1 MFFYTFVKTNKYCIM
16 GFLDFLFG
24 KSEKQPKEV
33 LSSNEIE
40 AINTPG
46 EYDVKLIHCGAGKLQ
61 VCKCINDLVTHDLRA
76 AKDICDTAPCIV
88 KEGVSQQGAEI
99 LKREL
104 ENAGATATITA
115 EKLKHTR
122 L

>member
-1 MFFYTFVKTNKYCIM
+1 M

-33 LSSNEIE
+33 LCSDEME

-46 EYDVKLIHCGAGKLQ
+46 GYSVKLVNRGAGALQ
-61 VCKCINDLVTHDLRA
+61 VCKCLNDLVTHDLRA
-76 AKDICDTAPCIV
+76 AKYMCDNAPCTV
-88 KEGVSQQGAEI
+88 KEGMSEQGAEI

-104 ENAGATATITA
+104 EKTGATVTV
-115 EKLKHTR
+115 EKR
-122 L
+122 G

>member
-1 MFFYTFVKTNKYCIM
+1 M

-33 LSSNEIE
+33 LCSDEME

-46 EYDVKLIHCGAGKLQ
+46 GYSVKLVSRGAGALQ
-61 VCKCINDLVTHDLRA
+61 VCKCLNDLVTHDLRA
-76 AKDICDTAPCIV
+76 AKYLCDTAPCIV
-88 KEGVSQQGAEI
+88 KEGMSEQGAEI

-104 ENAGATATITA
+104 EKIGATVTV
-115 EKLKHTR
+115 EKR
-122 L
+122 G

>member
-1 MFFYTFVKTNKYCIM
+1 M

-24 KSEKQPKEV
+24 KSEKRPKEV
-33 LSSNEIE
+33 LCSDEME

-46 EYDVKLIHCGAGKLQ
+46 EYSVKLVNRGAGALQ
-61 VCKCINDLVTHDLRA
+61 VCKCLNDLVTHDLRA
-76 AKDICDTAPCIV
+76 AKYMCDTAPCIV
-88 KEGVSQQGAEI
+88 KEGMSEQGAEI

-104 ENAGATATITA
+104 EKAGATVTIIA
-115 EKLKHTR
+115 EEQKHAR

>member
-1 MFFYTFVKTNKYCIM
+1 M

-33 LSSNEIE
+33 LCSDEME

-46 EYDVKLIHCGAGKLQ
+46 EYSVKLINRGAGALQ
-61 VCKCINDLVTHDLRA
+61 VCKCLNDLVTHDLRA
-76 AKDICDTAPCIV
+76 AKYMCDTAPCIV

-104 ENAGATATITA
+104 EKAGATATITA
-115 EKLKHTR
+115 EERKHAR

>member
-1 MFFYTFVKTNKYCIM
+1 M

-46 EYDVKLIHCGAGKLQ
+46 EYSVKLVNRGAAVLQ
-61 VCKCINDLVTHDLRA
+61 VCKCLNDLVTHDLKA
-76 AKDICDTAPCIV
+76 SKYMCDTAPCIV
-88 KEGVSQQGAEI
+88 KEGISERGAKI
-99 LKREL
+99 IKDDL
-104 ENAGATATITA
+104 EALGATVTR
-115 EKLKHTR
+115 EKR
-122 L
+122 M

>member
-1 MFFYTFVKTNKYCIM
+1 M

-33 LSSNEIE
+33 LCSDEME

-46 EYDVKLIHCGAGKLQ
+46 GYSVKLVNRGAGALQ
-61 VCKCINDLVTHDLRA
+61 VCKCFNDLVTHDLRA
-76 AKDICDTAPCIV
+76 AKYMCDTAPCIV
-88 KEGVSQQGAEI
+88 KEAMSEQGAEI

-104 ENAGATATITA
+104 EKTGATVTV
-115 EKLKHTR
+115 EKR
-122 L
+122 G